1 MPSFKYLTNLPV
13 ISDKF
18 ISSIITT
25 KRNKTMTAPTYTNIR
40 MTDKNSAPN
49 NNQSMAEK
57 KKEKTKYIADLIGLL
72 LVTTY
77 NEEIIKKIENK

>member
-1 MPSFKYLTNLPV
+1 MPSFKYLTNPLV

-49 NNQSMAEK
+49 SSHNTAEQ
-57 KKEKTKYIADLIGLL
+57 KKEKTKYIADLTGLL
-72 LVTTY
+72 LITTRI
-77 NEEIIKKIENK
+77 EEMIKKIQM